1 MFDWI
6 KKHDL
11 VSTLHERGGEVV
23 ADARRSALE
32 AARHLESL
40 ILLFRE
46 ELREYSQR
54 QARRMAFILVGA
66 GLLLVSY
73 LLFCAAACLL
83 LGLWVDM
90 VYAVAIVFLLNF
102 LVGLALLRTG
112 LKTRLGALAPLTQQ
126 EINNDFQCLKI
137 VISEKKKS

>member
-32 AARHLESL
+32 AARHLEAL
-40 ILLFRE
+40 VMLLRE
-46 ELREYSQR
+46 ELREYSRR
-54 QARRMAFILVGA
+54 QGRRMAYIAVGG

-73 LLFCAAACLL
+73 LLLCAAVCVL
-83 LGLWVDM
+83 LGHWMDWI
-90 VYAVAIVFLLNF
+90 YAVAIVFAVNFVCGLVLL
-102 LVGLALLRTG
+102 LIG
-112 LKTRLGALAPLTQQ
+112 LKCKPGAVAPLTQQ
-126 EINNDFQCLKI
+126 EIRNDFQCLK
-137 VISEKKKS
+137 VAISEKKKS